1 MDKKNH
7 KYPSKDQKKHTHRE
21 AIHGHKKRI
30 HWLNAVREEEAEE
43 EIQNESHSRR
53 KQDNL

>member
-43 EIQNESHSRR
+43 EIISVT
-53 KQDNL
+53 KQVQKPSS